1 MTDKIVFANNVQK
14 ALWENQLRGQISDG
28 VWENSRPY
36 DHYKVWCNAEVTVA
50 KNGEPTGRNFWAQKD
65 NYNLLAP
72 IEYIGER
79 MLVTAALGEMFPN
92 FEGQLPESADDFK
105 SYAKWAAEGK
115 EWAIKQLAAWAEA
128 GITPEAVS
136 EAEGKFTMK
145 QLRKELSA
153 MKKIIRTRI

>member
-14 ALWENQLRGQISDG
+14 ALWENELRGQISDG

-65 NYNLLAP
+65 NYNLT
-72 IEYIGER
+72 IVVEYIGER

-92 FEGQLPESADDFK
+92 FEGRLPESLYNFK

-115 EWAIKQLAAWAEA
+115 DWAAKLIGEWTEA
-128 GITPEAVS
+128 GITAEAIA
-136 EAEGKFTMK
+136 EAEGKFTEK